1 MGQVSIHEV
10 FMTLLRKWLPHST
23 AAYVAAAIC
32 VVWASPPAR
41 AQQEKPLFDR
51 MVAALPPAP
60 HEEFFGAR
68 IQRTMSLLANSTK
81 DRRWPVTILI
91 YGQSI
96 TAGLKQSRME
106 EAIRHKF
113 PQAQITFLNRSISGF
128 SASQLVR
135 SMWNDVYPLDPDL
148 VILHDMGASLPEYER
163 MVENMRRY
171 TTAEIILCTDPLRAE
186 DDVDAPPDADLG
198 SAAVRHSAQQY
209 GCELAD
215 VREEWRAYLKA
226 HSLAPKDLLQ
236 DGVHPNA
243 SGLEVLVGL
252 LLRHFR
258 VNPLMPN
265 DWMRTVRSYEA
276 KRLPD
281 EGAPDGVVFTG
292 KPWRFVGR
300 SAIGESRESTLKLTF
315 TGNRVNCLLGAG
327 KDLKPG
333 TATVRIDG
341 KAPSTIN
348 ELWAFTT
355 ATPAFGA
362 DWQPALRRVT
372 HRKPLIPETW
382 KMVVSKLN
390 EDASHFTFEVYG
402 SKTGFDGRGE
412 FDGAKYRYGQYG
424 DMLDYTGSEPYP
436 DVFVSNSGRVVI
448 DYRDFKI
455 PWARTYSKKPCPEGF
470 EATWEAIPL
479 FTETLRAV
487 REGERGEVRLVT
499 LAKGLSNGPH
509 TLEIVPNGDGAIA
522 IESIVVHEPP
532 LK

>member
-1 MGQVSIHEV
+1 
-10 FMTLLRKWLPHST
+10 MTLLPKWFPNS
-23 AAYVAAAIC
+23 AAASVAVAIC
-32 VVWASPPAR
+32 VFRGASPAL
-41 AQQEKPLFDR
+41 AQEGKPQFDR
-51 MVAALPPAP
+51 LVAALPPAP

-68 IQRTMSLLANSTK
+68 IQRTMSLLANSSK

-96 TAGLKQSRME
+96 TAGMRGSKME
-106 EAIRHKF
+106 EAIKQKF
-113 PQAQITFLNRSISGF
+113 PHAQITFLNRSISGF

-171 TTAEIILCTDPLRAE
+171 TTAEIILCTDPLRAG
-186 DDVDAPPDADLG
+186 DNVDSPPDADQ
-198 SAAVRHSAQQY
+198 SSPEVRQLAQQY

-215 VREEWRAYLKA
+215 VHEEWRAYLRA
-226 HSLAPKDLLQ
+226 HNLAPKELLQ
-236 DGVHPNA
+236 DDVHPNA
-243 SGLEVLVGL
+243 RGMDVLVGI
-252 LLRHFR
+252 LLRHFQI
-258 VNPLMPN
+258 NPLMPN
-265 DWMRTVRSYEA
+265 DWMRTVRNYEA

-281 EGAPDGVVFTG
+281 EGAADGVVFTG
-292 KPWRFVGR
+292 TPWRFAGR
-300 SAIGESRESTLKLTF
+300 SAMGESRGSALKLTF
-315 TGNRVNCLLGAG
+315 TGNRVDCVLGAG

-355 ATPAFGA
+355 ASAAFGA

-372 HRKPLIPETW
+372 HRKPLIAETW

-412 FDGAKYRYGQYG
+412 FDGAKYQYGQYG
-424 DMLDYTGSEPYP
+424 DMLDYAGSQAYP

-487 REGERGEVRLVT
+487 PEGDGGEVRLVT